1 MFDKIYAGAMAA
13 QELRW
18 LTYLLTDLGEPPRS
32 PPVLYVDNKAML
44 ALCREHRLEHRT
56 KHIALRYFLARE
68 LQQRGQLRLA
78 YVASQANTADIF
90 TKALQPCDHQRF
102 CTMLAYANNG
112 RSFASPED
120 EAAAAVLDPADD
132 HPGISPRPRGDDD
145 DDDDSDDAPTP
156 RPSCHHAPP
165 SDTSPT
171 HESDD
176 DDMVEVTTEEAEG
189 ASNLTRLQ
197 LLGLHTSVTTLTCGV
212 EPKNPRQALTGPHAK
227 EWRAAMDAELKALES
242 PSKYAEQL
250 GKCFNILPAPLSTPY
265 RNPSV
270 NYKPD
275 NKPLS
280 PAGLQLYQQKLGC
293 LLFASVTCRPDLS
306 YIASQLAQY
315 SRKPVVENQ
324 LDLECTL
331 QYFISTPD
339 IGLSYSMLTTTSFN
353 LNGYVDADHAADPA
367 NRRPVVL
374 AVPSRCP
381 CRRVA
386 PADPS
391 HLLSRPVALA
401 VASPLLS
408 RPVPSP
414 LLSRHPCCPVPSPLL
429 SRRLCCPVPSPLPSH
444 RPCCP
449 VPCCRPCCPV
459 TSPPAVPSHPD
470 VPLVPSRCPPSV
482 LLRRAVRLVPSRP
495 PSPSAASSLTAI
507 KARYATPTTVS
518 LGRLFLPF
526 LFPDLASLERTA
538 DLITHL
544 HSLDSSYRAA
554 CTDAQLALLP
564 PPMAITIY
572 FITTSLPGR
581 LASVCDAL
589 LLKHPSELTIEVL
602 ESALKDVE
610 RNLHSVAFAFGVVP
624 PPLFHGCT
632 VPHLPTFTA
641 SLATTATDVT
651 VAAVTNSSRS
661 RGGSG
666 KRGGRGVGSGG
677 ESAGTGGAPRVTA
690 GDSPA
695 AAGGGDAQVRQPPT
709 GLPAAGGGASAWSL
723 LCSAIDTVRLAYGVD
738 GPAPDWLPLV
748 QTYGPALWGMSA
760 SQLVDLFGTPH
771 AMYAVVD
778 SSDSDSVYSSVV
790 SLGASLAEVPVAS
803 VGTCVDTS
811 SGAALE
817 DALLSFT
824 LYSGAS
830 HCVFHDR
837 TSLTSLPTP
846 VSIALADH
854 TLGPVTARYTT
865 TLPCPGDPSGSL
877 TGFHVPSFSRNLVG
891 VWPLVSQHVGVWI
904 EPSGETAQQQLLP
917 PTPVTVPRQVPASHQ
932 FAVSPQVAMSCQHS
946 TVQRTPLAVDHRLTG
961 PFPDEPFEPSGPY
974 AKLVGCLM
982 TSCLLVTVT
991 LSYADDA
998 ETQRSTQ
1005 GYCFNLGSGAV
1016 LWRSTRSSSVSTSTA
1031 EAEIY
1036 AGAMAAQELRWLTF
1050 LLTDLS
1056 ERPSSAPTL
1065 FTDNKATILLCREP
1079 RLASRVKDINV
1090 VYFLL

>member
-1 MFDKIYAGAMAA
+1 MF
-13 QELRW
+13 L
-18 LTYLLTDLGEPPRS
+18 
-32 PPVLYVDNKAML
+32 
-44 ALCREHRLEHRT
+44 
-56 KHIALRYFLARE
+56 
-68 LQQRGQLRLA
+68 
-78 YVASQANTADIF
+78 
-90 TKALQPCDHQRF
+90 
-102 CTMLAYANNG
+102 
-112 RSFASPED
+112 SF
-120 EAAAAVLDPADD
+120 
-132 HPGISPRPRGDDD
+132 
-145 DDDDSDDAPTP
+145 
-156 RPSCHHAPP
+156 
-165 SDTSPT
+165 
-171 HESDD
+171 
-176 DDMVEVTTEEAEG
+176 
-189 ASNLTRLQ
+189 
-197 LLGLHTSVTTLTCGV
+197 TSVAP
-212 EPKNPRQALTGPHAK
+212 EPVP
-227 EWRAAMDAELKALES
+227 
-242 PSKYAEQL
+242 
-250 GKCFNILPAPLSTPY
+250 
-265 RNPSV
+265 
-270 NYKPD
+270 
-275 NKPLS
+275 
-280 PAGLQLYQQKLGC
+280 
-293 LLFASVTCRPDLS
+293 
-306 YIASQLAQY
+306 
-315 SRKPVVENQ
+315 
-324 LDLECTL
+324 
-331 QYFISTPD
+331 
-339 IGLSYSMLTTTSFN
+339 
-353 LNGYVDADHAADPA
+353 
-367 NRRPVVL
+367 PVVL

-482 LLRRAVRLVPSRP
+482 LPRRAVRLVPSRP
-495 PSPSAASSLTAI
+495 RRASHPVPSHAPRAPCPSVAPPLRPARPSRPVRPARSRLSRPSLPSASVPTNSIHLYASAMATPRVLRFDDEAASSLTAI
-507 KARYATPTTVS
+507 KAHYATPTTVS

-695 AAGGGDAQVRQPPT
+695 AAGGGDAQVCQPPT
-709 GLPAAGGGASAWSL
+709 GLPAAGGGASAWCPPQQAL
-723 LCSAIDTVRLAYGVD
+723 W
-738 GPAPDWLPLV
+738 PQPPK
-748 QTYGPALWGMSA
+748 TYGPALWGMSA

-904 EPSGETAQQQLLP
+904 EPPGETA
-917 PTPVTVPRQVPASHQ
+917 
-932 FAVSPQVAMSCQHS
+932 FAVSPQVAVSCQVPVS
-946 TVQRTPLAVDHRLTG
+946 GPVPASCSCRLTG

-974 AKLVGCLM
+974 AELVGCLM
-982 TSCLLVTVT
+982 
-991 LSYADDA
+991 
-998 ETQRSTQ
+998 STQ